1 MINLSEQILSKTQL
15 CVQILLNGGS
25 LDELPKEKTPTL
37 ADVLNEYIGKRNIAV
52 KTIAELSGINNSTI
66 HRILNNEMHPSRN
79 TLLRL
84 AFILKLTF
92 EDTQVLLKAGNRSLL
107 SSSRERDRI
116 IMQGIVQKRHL
127 GDINEKLKRSGFNDL
142 LSKQD

>member
-1 MINLSEQILSKTQL
+1 MINLSEQMLSQTQL

-37 ADVLNEYIGKRNIAV
+37 ADVLNEYIGKRDMAI

-84 AFILKLTF
+84 AFILNLTF

-107 SSSRERDRI
+107 SGSRERDRI

>member
-1 MINLSEQILSKTQL
+1 MINLSEQMLSQTHL

-37 ADVLNEYIGKRNIAV
+37 ADVLNENIGKMEMPI

-107 SSSRERDRI
+107 SGSRERDRI

-127 GDINEKLKRSGFNDL
+127 GDINDELNIKGFNDL

>member
-1 MINLSEQILSKTQL
+1 MNLSEQMLSQTQL

-37 ADVLNEYIGKRNIAV
+37 ADVLNENIGKMEMPI

-92 EDTQVLLKAGNRSLL
+92 EDTQVLL
-107 SSSRERDRI
+107 
-116 IMQGIVQKRHL
+116 
-127 GDINEKLKRSGFNDL
+127 
-142 LSKQD
+142 

>member
-1 MINLSEQILSKTQL
+1 MINLSEQMLSQTQL

-37 ADVLNEYIGKRNIAV
+37 ADVLNEYIGKRDMAI

-84 AFILKLTF
+84 AFILNLTF

-107 SSSRERDRI
+107 SGSRERDRI

-127 GDINEKLKRSGFNDL
+127 GDINDELNIKGFNDL